1 MNEVKKRWHRHG
13 QSYNRI
19 YKIWSDMQQRC
30 TNKNAINYNR
40 YGGKGITVCDEW
52 LNDFRTFLAWANS
65 QNYNDAAERSKE
77 RKDRLTLDR
86 IDSSGNYCP
95 ENCRWTTYEQQVKN
109 RSNTIRL
116 EYDGEDKTLSEISEI
131 VGIDYSVL
139 YRRLMILNLPLDKAI
154 A

>member
-1 MNEVKKRWHRHG
+1 
-13 QSYNRI
+13 
-19 YKIWSDMQQRC
+19 MQQRC

-40 YGGKGITVCDEW
+40 YGGRGITVCDEW
-52 LNDFRTFLAWANS
+52 LNDFRSFWAWAVS
-65 QNYNDAAERSKE
+65 VGYDDAAERSKA

-95 ENCRWTTYEQQVKN
+95 ENCRWSTYEQQIKN

-116 EYDGEDKTLSEISEI
+116 EYKGEGKTLGEISEI
-131 VGIDYSVL
+131 VGVDYNTL
-139 YRRLMILNLPLDKAI
+139 YRRLMVLNLPLERAI